1 MTEGCK
7 HLDLVCFSHLF
18 VTMLSI
24 CSSLEV
30 LYRRQTAHAT
40 CSATSFYNTVI
51 HTVSTVDRLYAEHTA
66 RMKKTNIL
74 TKGLQ
79 L

>member
-1 MTEGCK
+1 
-7 HLDLVCFSHLF
+7 
-18 VTMLSI
+18 
-24 CSSLEV
+24 
-30 LYRRQTAHAT
+30 
-40 CSATSFYNTVI
+40 VI